1 MGASARASAL
11 IVVNCAAGATR
22 KVSSYDVF
30 STRSLLREATFPV
43 SSKKSRPHDLARA
56 YRGAHVHAR
65 ARVQVASVL
74 IGAIVSAAILD
85 FCPRT
90 ISILPIFPEIFLF
103 DRRSSWKNT
112 LISYI
117 WHRIYRFSETIAICN
132 RVGNKVS
139 RALRQTIIRLR
150 GECTGGLRF
159 VFVNFSGQRLD
170 RHILCPHITSQL
182 YTTLRGN

>member
-74 IGAIVSAAILD
+74 I
-85 FCPRT
+85 
-90 ISILPIFPEIFLF
+90 
-103 DRRSSWKNT
+103 RSWGD
-112 LISYI
+112 
-117 WHRIYRFSETIAICN
+117 
-132 RVGNKVS
+132 RVGCHFGFLPSHHLDSPDFS
-139 RALRQTIIRLR
+139 RDIFIRSTLVV
-150 GECTGGLRF
+150 EKYAHF
-159 VFVNFSGQRLD
+159 VYLA
-170 RHILCPHITSQL
+170 
-182 YTTLRGN
+182 

>member
-1 MGASARASAL
+1 MHGARAARASAL

-22 KVSSYDVF
+22 KVSSDDVF

-74 IGAIVSAAILD
+74 IGAIVILD
-85 FCPRT
+85 FCPLDSPDLSIRSRET
-90 ISILPIFPEIFLF
+90 IFG
-103 DRRSSWKNT
+103 RRSSWKNT
-112 LISYI
+112 FISYI
-117 WHRIYRFSETIAICN
+117 WHRIYRWRNVAICN

-139 RALRQTIIRLR
+139 RALRQTIIR
-150 GECTGGLRF
+150 
-159 VFVNFSGQRLD
+159 
-170 RHILCPHITSQL
+170 
-182 YTTLRGN
+182 